1 MSLNKIVAEV
11 TDANDTDGVINRHAA
26 INAAVPQVLAD
37 KELTEM
43 CVRGHVSKLIASN
56 VKSRIKERAKADTG
70 QSSFFGL
77 RDHHVIDDG
86 EGQIKHTSILSR
98 MEFVGLIRLRQDQ
111 VNADLA
117 YLTKLRAAERDT
129 REIWDRHPD
138 WTWGQV
144 EAEHARRHARA
155 A

>member
-1 MSLNKIVAEV
+1 MSLNKIVAEATEAHDANGV
-11 TDANDTDGVINRHAA
+11 IDRAAAITDA
-26 INAAVPQVLAD
+26 VPKVLAD

-56 VKSRIKERAKADTG
+56 VKSRMKERVQADPR

-77 RDHHVIDDG
+77 RDHHVVDDG
-86 EGQIKHTSILSR
+86 EGQIKHTSILTR
-98 MEFVGLIRLRQDQ
+98 IEFVGLIKLRQDQ

-117 YLTKLRAAERDT
+117 YLAKLRAAERDT

-144 EAEHARRHARA
+144 EADHARRHARA